1 MATGA
6 SLLRDHVT
14 LHLRCVDRIF
24 GHGYCPGLQTMYQ
37 VIRFLIHRGYP
48 IPSPAALGKI
58 GKGFV
63 SNIERYVA
71 DNQIPFVRFAKGQCK
86 EDLAAPYF
94 AQARADHRHGVVLV
108 GVAQEKESVWR
119 GWRNGGSDAHPHFEF
134 KRQNAFINHYYFYVY
149 DAQFGPAFLKFS
161 SYAPF
166 SVWVCLNG
174 HEWAKQQADQAGLSY
189 SVLDNGFASCD
200 DSQALQ
206 RICDRFGAA
215 AVTNFFERWLH
226 RLPSPF
232 TADDRGAGFYY
243 DLAFRQIEFSDT
255 RVFDRP
261 ASGRQWFES
270 TIREHL
276 DLGRPDQVSLVFAR
290 RITRRT
296 PGKFSTRV
304 INPGVD
310 PSIQIYYRASKL
322 KQYFKES
329 KAVRT
334 ETTINDTRDFGIG
347 RRVNPENFQALRQV
361 GEAANQ
367 RLIEMEASGCSCA
380 PDPDTFTRVVLPS
393 VEEGLPAPG
402 LRFGDPRVVAL
413 FAGLASFT
421 HIVSGFTNQSLR
433 ELVATHLGKPYS
445 ARQMTY
451 DLRRL
456 ARKGFILR
464 IPGTHRYRLTSK
476 GRRLS
481 MFFTKAYVR
490 IVTPALT
497 HLDPTLPPEV
507 SRHSP
512 VAHAWKDLDQALR
525 TLISDSGIAA

>member
-24 GHGYCPGLQTMYQ
+24 LHAYVPGLQTMYQ

-48 IPSPAALGKI
+48 IPSPAVLGKI
-58 GKGFV
+58 GKSFV
-63 SNIERYVA
+63 TRIERYVA
-71 DNQIPFVRFAKGQCK
+71 DNQIPFVRFVKGQCK
-86 EDLAAPYF
+86 EDLVAPYL
-94 AQARADHRHGVVLV
+94 AQARAEGRHGLIMM

-134 KRQNAFINHYYFYVY
+134 KRQSAFINHYYAYVY
-149 DAQFGPAFLKFS
+149 DAQFGPAFFKFS

-174 HEWAKQQADQAGLSY
+174 HEWAKQQANQAGLTY
-189 SVLDNGFASCD
+189 TALDNGFASCD
-200 DSQALQ
+200 DPEALQ
-206 RICDRFGAA
+206 RICDRFGA
-215 AVTNFFERWLH
+215 VTVTSFVERWLH

-232 TADDRGAGFYY
+232 TAEDRQAGFYY

-276 DLGRPDQVSLVFAR
+276 DLGRPDQVSLVFSR
-290 RITRRT
+290 RINRRT

-304 INPGVD
+304 ITQGVD
-310 PSIQIYYRASKL
+310 PSIQIHYRASKL

-329 KAVRT
+329 KALRT
-334 ETTINDTRDFGIG
+334 ETTINDTRNFGIG
-347 RRVNPENFQALRQV
+347 RRVNSENFQALRQV

-367 RLIEMEASGCSCA
+367 RLIEMEISGCSCA
-380 PDPDTFTRVVLPS
+380 PDADTLKRVVLPS

-413 FAGLASFT
+413 FASLASFT

-433 ELVATHLGKPYS
+433 ELVATHIDQPYS

-456 ARKGFILR
+456 ARKGFIAR
-464 IPGTHRYRLTSK
+464 IPGTHRYCLTPE

-481 MFFTKAYVR
+481 MFFAKVYVR

-497 HLDPTLPPEV
+497 QLDPALPPEV
-507 SRHSP
+507 SRHAP
-512 VAHAWKDLDQALR
+512 VAHAWRNLDQALK
-525 TLISDSGIAA
+525 TLIAESGIAA